1 MADRSGGAPLRR
13 ALGESRYE
21 LQDDIFHSNRVYVT
35 CQADEDLPMLLNYIG
50 EDNLLIGSDYTHQ
63 DQSQEL
69 EFPRLLEERADRGEI
84 GQSAVQKIL
93 CNNPKTFYGL

>member
-93 CNNPKTFYGL
+93 SDNPKTFYGL